1 MRADIGIPNRILL
14 NRRIAFIKNFEVAI
28 HQNLVHSSSEAHQW
42 IGPGELRDNI
52 GPFGWLGNLIDIS
65 NHKNSISFNLMN

>member
-1 MRADIGIPNRILL
+1 MCADIGILNGILP
-14 NRRIAFIKNFEVAI
+14 NRRIAFIRNFEVAI

-42 IGPGELRDNI
+42 IGPDGLRDSI

-65 NHKNSISFNLMN
+65 NHKNSIPFNLMN